1 MPVPTMVNFI
11 CVGTGVLDCPICFFI
26 YSYKKTRPLCS
37 TTKARRGVK
46 RVCGRIDSIRGTALL
61 FAVIRKNA
69 LKTYKFLEK

>member
-11 CVGTGVLDCPICFFI
+11 CVGTGVLDCPFCFFI
-26 YSYKKTRPLCS
+26 YSYKKARPWCS
-37 TTKARRGVK
+37 TTKALRGVK
-46 RVCGRIDSIRGTALL
+46 SVSVRIDSIRGTALL